1 MNTFEEE
8 INEIIE
14 DMKQI
19 KSENRLWFNTKEL
32 AIYLGVSVALI
43 EMWRREGFEP
53 QYSNLGKRKIVYL
66 KKDIASFIVLSKVKT
81 M

>member
-1 MNTFEEE
+1 MSLEEE
-8 INEIIE
+8 INEIVE

-32 AIYLGVSVALI
+32 ANYLGVSVPLI
-43 EMWRREGFEP
+43 EMWRREGFGP

-66 KKDIASFIVLSKVKT
+66 KKDIAQFIVLSKVKT